1 MKRKLS
7 ALLIVLTLLFSNAGL
22 VNPVF
27 ADDIVEVTQ
36 DLNSKISQLP
46 ETMLTS
52 ENVAKTFQQLLDI
65 QEKYNKLS
73 DEEKESVTNYSKVEK
88 LLNPNDD
95 SLNTEFVSQKTSSL
109 KGKTIG
115 YLGSSI
121 TVGFRSENVAFPD
134 YIGKITGSTTVK
146 QAITGGPLAKKEGVR
161 DEVSYIT
168 QMEDNLTKNENLD
181 ALVVQLSTND
191 TTLGIEMGEVSSS
204 QNKDD
209 YDYSTVIGAMEY
221 IIAYAKEKWN
231 CPVIFY
237 INPYLSDEV
246 IEKFAKEN
254 NANIDEI
261 KEAYQNT
268 YEKMIDALYKVQNKW
283 NIGVIDMWNND
294 AFKNIDID
302 LRSNYYMADIIHPT
316 KAGYLFWYTP
326 YIQAQLEKE
335 LENKSTD
342 EKEHTVTLTQA
353 SHNRYDY
360 NALEDG
366 YTTDYSSIMS
376 PQYYV
381 YAGNVNKE
389 EAETLLDQM
398 KIADNLHEWAATI
411 HVITPL
417 NNDQYTQK
425 DADSFIDLLGTGS
438 SNVKVIGID
447 DGATFVN
454 NYISQECYAV
464 ADIMTYGGTM
474 DEGHDYNVPVPAYL
488 SQPCQEAVN
497 YYVKANQAEKG
508 KDNVYFNK
516 ENELQR
522 VVVGYNESLAEAFE
536 NAWEEVFSKNYRQHN
551 EKTEFYMASAK
562 QYTDPYLLINIP
574 NFKELKINYNPH
586 YNESLNGEGQY
597 TWFEYIPQST
607 LKMENGSVPLV
618 VSLHGNGN
626 DARLQGETTG
636 WPELAAKEN
645 FMVVAPEWQD
655 VVLDSSTH
663 EPGPNFFNCDG
674 LEGDKLIE
682 WIEMLEQKYPQID
695 ASRIYVTGLS
705 AGGSASTLYGA
716 KYSKV
721 FAGVGAVSAPGVDKD
736 ELTELVKTYNGGEV
750 PYLYLCGDHD
760 FFGMIPVDLSSKNA
774 FEVAP
779 GVYLP
784 SVDSNVDMFPF
795 IQAYQKINHLTVSE
809 KYDMSLNEYY
819 GIRLDNE
826 QWIKLGVKDTLEGTL
841 SNENGVIMKFAAIKD
856 QAHWNYK
863 PEAQYMWN
871 FFKNYQRD
879 IQTGELIRVD
889 KNNND
894 KNDDKTNTSTKK
906 PENVKTGDEN
916 NILLFG
922 CLALI
927 TGGVIVYIKKKE
939 MN

>member
-1 MKRKLS
+1 MELS
-7 ALLIVLTLLFSNAGL
+7 S
-22 VNPVF
+22 
-27 ADDIVEVTQ
+27 
-36 DLNSKISQLP
+36 
-46 ETMLTS
+46 
-52 ENVAKTFQQLLDI
+52 
-65 QEKYNKLS
+65 
-73 DEEKESVTNYSKVEK
+73 
-88 LLNPNDD
+88 
-95 SLNTEFVSQKTSSL
+95 
-109 KGKTIG
+109 
-115 YLGSSI
+115 YL
-121 TVGFRSENVAFPD
+121 
-134 YIGKITGSTTVK
+134 
-146 QAITGGPLAKKEGVR
+146 
-161 DEVSYIT
+161 
-168 QMEDNLTKNENLD
+168 
-181 ALVVQLSTND
+181 
-191 TTLGIEMGEVSSS
+191 
-204 QNKDD
+204 
-209 YDYSTVIGAMEY
+209 
-221 IIAYAKEKWN
+221 
-231 CPVIFY
+231 Y

-508 KDNVYFNK
+508 KDNVYLNK

-551 EKTEFYMASAK
+551 EK
-562 QYTDPYLLINIP
+562 L
-574 NFKELKINYNPH
+574 NFIWQV
-586 YNESLNGEGQY
+586 LNN
-597 TWFEYIPQST
+597 T
-607 LKMENGSVPLV
+607 
-618 VSLHGNGN
+618 
-626 DARLQGETTG
+626 
-636 WPELAAKEN
+636 
-645 FMVVAPEWQD
+645 
-655 VVLDSSTH
+655 
-663 EPGPNFFNCDG
+663 
-674 LEGDKLIE
+674 
-682 WIEMLEQKYPQID
+682 QIH
-695 ASRIYVTGLS
+695 IY
-705 AGGSASTLYGA
+705 
-716 KYSKV
+716 
-721 FAGVGAVSAPGVDKD
+721 
-736 ELTELVKTYNGGEV
+736 
-750 PYLYLCGDHD
+750 
-760 FFGMIPVDLSSKNA
+760 
-774 FEVAP
+774 
-779 GVYLP
+779 
-784 SVDSNVDMFPF
+784 
-795 IQAYQKINHLTVSE
+795 
-809 KYDMSLNEYY
+809 
-819 GIRLDNE
+819 
-826 QWIKLGVKDTLEGTL
+826 
-841 SNENGVIMKFAAIKD
+841 
-856 QAHWNYK
+856 
-863 PEAQYMWN
+863 
-871 FFKNYQRD
+871 
-879 IQTGELIRVD
+879 
-889 KNNND
+889 
-894 KNDDKTNTSTKK
+894 
-906 PENVKTGDEN
+906 
-916 NILLFG
+916 
-922 CLALI
+922 
-927 TGGVIVYIKKKE
+927 
-939 MN
+939 

>member
-46 ETMLTS
+46 ETMLAS

-134 YIGKITGSTTVK
+134 YIGKITGSITVK

-168 QMEDNLTKNENLD
+168 QLEDNLSKNENLD

-268 YEKMIDALYKVQNKW
+268 YEKMINALYKVQNKW

-508 KDNVYFNK
+508 KDNVYLNK

-562 QYTDPYLLINIP
+562 Q
-574 NFKELKINYNPH
+574 
-586 YNESLNGEGQY
+586 
-597 TWFEYIPQST
+597 
-607 LKMENGSVPLV
+607 
-618 VSLHGNGN
+618 
-626 DARLQGETTG
+626 
-636 WPELAAKEN
+636 
-645 FMVVAPEWQD
+645 
-655 VVLDSSTH
+655 
-663 EPGPNFFNCDG
+663 
-674 LEGDKLIE
+674 
-682 WIEMLEQKYPQID
+682 
-695 ASRIYVTGLS
+695 
-705 AGGSASTLYGA
+705 
-716 KYSKV
+716 
-721 FAGVGAVSAPGVDKD
+721 
-736 ELTELVKTYNGGEV
+736 
-750 PYLYLCGDHD
+750 
-760 FFGMIPVDLSSKNA
+760 
-774 FEVAP
+774 
-779 GVYLP
+779 
-784 SVDSNVDMFPF
+784 
-795 IQAYQKINHLTVSE
+795 
-809 KYDMSLNEYY
+809 
-819 GIRLDNE
+819 
-826 QWIKLGVKDTLEGTL
+826 
-841 SNENGVIMKFAAIKD
+841 
-856 QAHWNYK
+856 
-863 PEAQYMWN
+863 
-871 FFKNYQRD
+871 
-879 IQTGELIRVD
+879 
-889 KNNND
+889 
-894 KNDDKTNTSTKK
+894 
-906 PENVKTGDEN
+906 
-916 NILLFG
+916 
-922 CLALI
+922 
-927 TGGVIVYIKKKE
+927 
-939 MN
+939 

>member
-22 VNPVF
+22 TSPVF
-27 ADDIVEVTQ
+27 ADDVVEVTQ

-46 ETMLTS
+46 ETMLAS

-73 DEEKESVTNYSKVEK
+73 DEEKKSVTNYSKVEK

-95 SLNTEFVSQKTSSL
+95 SLNTEFVNQKTSSL

-146 QAITGGPLAKKEGVR
+146 QAITGGPLAKKDGVR

-168 QMEDNLTKNENLD
+168 QLENNLSKNENLD

-204 QNKDD
+204 QNKED

-221 IIAYAKEKWN
+221 IIAYAKEKWD

-254 NANIDEI
+254 NANVEEI
-261 KEAYQNT
+261 KDAYQNT

-326 YIQAQLEKE
+326 YIQSQLEKE

-342 EKEHTVTLTQA
+342 EKEHTVTLTQV
-353 SHNRYDY
+353 SHNRYY
-360 NALEDG
+360 YSALEDG

-381 YAGNVNKE
+381 YAGNLNKD

-411 HVITPL
+411 HVITPS

-425 DADSFIDLLGTGS
+425 DADAFIDLLGTGS

-447 DGATFVN
+447 EGATFVN

-474 DEGHDYNVPVPAYL
+474 NDGYDYNVPVTAYL
-488 SQPCQEAVN
+488 S
-497 YYVKANQAEKG
+497 
-508 KDNVYFNK
+508 
-516 ENELQR
+516 
-522 VVVGYNESLAEAFE
+522 
-536 NAWEEVFSKNYRQHN
+536 
-551 EKTEFYMASAK
+551 
-562 QYTDPYLLINIP
+562 
-574 NFKELKINYNPH
+574 
-586 YNESLNGEGQY
+586 
-597 TWFEYIPQST
+597 
-607 LKMENGSVPLV
+607 
-618 VSLHGNGN
+618 
-626 DARLQGETTG
+626 
-636 WPELAAKEN
+636 
-645 FMVVAPEWQD
+645 
-655 VVLDSSTH
+655 
-663 EPGPNFFNCDG
+663 
-674 LEGDKLIE
+674 
-682 WIEMLEQKYPQID
+682 
-695 ASRIYVTGLS
+695 
-705 AGGSASTLYGA
+705 
-716 KYSKV
+716 
-721 FAGVGAVSAPGVDKD
+721 
-736 ELTELVKTYNGGEV
+736 
-750 PYLYLCGDHD
+750 
-760 FFGMIPVDLSSKNA
+760 
-774 FEVAP
+774 
-779 GVYLP
+779 
-784 SVDSNVDMFPF
+784 
-795 IQAYQKINHLTVSE
+795 
-809 KYDMSLNEYY
+809 
-819 GIRLDNE
+819 
-826 QWIKLGVKDTLEGTL
+826 
-841 SNENGVIMKFAAIKD
+841 
-856 QAHWNYK
+856 
-863 PEAQYMWN
+863 
-871 FFKNYQRD
+871 
-879 IQTGELIRVD
+879 
-889 KNNND
+889 
-894 KNDDKTNTSTKK
+894 
-906 PENVKTGDEN
+906 
-916 NILLFG
+916 
-922 CLALI
+922 
-927 TGGVIVYIKKKE
+927 
-939 MN
+939 

>member
-46 ETMLTS
+46 ETMLAS

-73 DEEKESVTNYSKVEK
+73 DEEKESVINYSKVEK

-134 YIGKITGSTTVK
+134 YIGKITGSITVK

-168 QMEDNLTKNENLD
+168 QLEDNLSKNENLD

-191 TTLGIEMGEVSSS
+191 TTLGIGMGEVSSS

-342 EKEHTVTLTQA
+342 EKEHTVTLTQV

-425 DADSFIDLLGTGS
+425 DADSFIDLLGIGS

-508 KDNVYFNK
+508 KDNVYLNK

-551 EKTEFYMASAK
+551 EKTEFYMASVK

-663 EPGPNFFNCDG
+663 EPGPNF
-674 LEGDKLIE
+674 LIV
-682 WIEMLEQKYPQID
+682 M
-695 ASRIYVTGLS
+695 V
-705 AGGSASTLYGA
+705 
-716 KYSKV
+716 
-721 FAGVGAVSAPGVDKD
+721 
-736 ELTELVKTYNGGEV
+736 
-750 PYLYLCGDHD
+750 
-760 FFGMIPVDLSSKNA
+760 
-774 FEVAP
+774 
-779 GVYLP
+779 
-784 SVDSNVDMFPF
+784 
-795 IQAYQKINHLTVSE
+795 
-809 KYDMSLNEYY
+809 
-819 GIRLDNE
+819 
-826 QWIKLGVKDTLEGTL
+826 
-841 SNENGVIMKFAAIKD
+841 
-856 QAHWNYK
+856 
-863 PEAQYMWN
+863 
-871 FFKNYQRD
+871 
-879 IQTGELIRVD
+879 
-889 KNNND
+889 
-894 KNDDKTNTSTKK
+894 
-906 PENVKTGDEN
+906 
-916 NILLFG
+916 
-922 CLALI
+922 
-927 TGGVIVYIKKKE
+927 
-939 MN
+939 

>member
-46 ETMLTS
+46 ETMLAS

-168 QMEDNLTKNENLD
+168 QLEDNLSKNENLD

-353 SHNRYDY
+353 NHNRYDY

-508 KDNVYFNK
+508 KDNVYLNK

-663 EPGPNFFNCDG
+663 EPGPNFFN
-674 LEGDKLIE
+674 L
-682 WIEMLEQKYPQID
+682 M
-695 ASRIYVTGLS
+695 V
-705 AGGSASTLYGA
+705 
-716 KYSKV
+716 
-721 FAGVGAVSAPGVDKD
+721 
-736 ELTELVKTYNGGEV
+736 
-750 PYLYLCGDHD
+750 
-760 FFGMIPVDLSSKNA
+760 
-774 FEVAP
+774 
-779 GVYLP
+779 
-784 SVDSNVDMFPF
+784 
-795 IQAYQKINHLTVSE
+795 
-809 KYDMSLNEYY
+809 
-819 GIRLDNE
+819 
-826 QWIKLGVKDTLEGTL
+826 
-841 SNENGVIMKFAAIKD
+841 
-856 QAHWNYK
+856 
-863 PEAQYMWN
+863 
-871 FFKNYQRD
+871 
-879 IQTGELIRVD
+879 
-889 KNNND
+889 
-894 KNDDKTNTSTKK
+894 
-906 PENVKTGDEN
+906 
-916 NILLFG
+916 
-922 CLALI
+922 
-927 TGGVIVYIKKKE
+927 
-939 MN
+939 